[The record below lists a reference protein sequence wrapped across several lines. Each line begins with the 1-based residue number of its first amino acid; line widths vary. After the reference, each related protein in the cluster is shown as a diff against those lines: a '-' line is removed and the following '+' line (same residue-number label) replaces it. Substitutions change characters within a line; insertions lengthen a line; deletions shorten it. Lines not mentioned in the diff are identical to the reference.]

1 MRNARRL
8 GAILV
13 ILTGL
18 GGGLLLASPA
28 GAQPPFRLPDQVT
41 DNANVLSSSAH
52 GAVTSAS
59 DRLYADRHIRLWVV
73 YVESFSGQ
81 GAENWA
87 RRTRSE
93 SDLGDYDA
101 LLAVSTTDRAYAFL
115 VPSAVKG
122 VTPGQVDRLRR
133 TRIEP
138 ALHNG
143 DFGGAAVAAAD
154 GLNAPAPT
162 SGRVIL
168 LLALGVIAV
177 VAVILAV
184 VTRYRRRRRRAAALA
199 AARQV
204 DPTDATALA
213 AVPVE
218 ALDDLSRSMVVEVD
232 NAVRTSANELTLAI
246 DEFGDA
252 RTQPFTQAVD
262 SAKAALSQAFNVRH
276 QLDDST
282 PETPA
287 QQRELL
293 TRVIVSAAHAD
304 RELESQREAF
314 DKLRDLVL
322 NASSRLDAF
331 TEHYVEL
338 TSRIGPAEQR
348 LAELGN
354 EFEATAL
361 ASVSGNIAG
370 AKERLAFADRNI
382 SSARTLSAVV
392 QRGQQSALV
401 DAIRAAE
408 SALGQA
414 GALLDA
420 IDNAAGDITHA
431 VAALP
436 SVIDDIQ
443 ANVNRADE
451 QLQKTASGHTA
462 ELTAAREA
470 AMAAIAKSH
479 GGGPTNPLGTFSRLT
494 KADAD
499 LTRVLAVMAQERAD
513 AEQLRRSLEQALFT
527 AESRVRGVSDYIDTR
542 RGSVGAEART
552 RLAEAKR
559 HLQAAQGKSS
569 AQPTEAIA
577 HANAAS
583 TLAANAQALA
593 NADVQHAQRAYAG
606 RRGGDT
612 GAMIGGLIINDL
624 IRGGIRGGFG
634 GWSPTSFGGSPRSSG
649 HSSDGGLMGGGGRF

>member
-1 MRNARRL
+1 MRNARL
-8 GAILV
+8 LSAILV
-13 ILTGL
+13 ILTAL
-18 GGGLLLASPA
+18 GGGLLLAPPA
-28 GAQPPFRLPDQVT
+28 DAQPPFRLPDQIT
-41 DNANVLSSSAH
+41 DNANVLSVSARA
-52 GAVTSAS
+52 AVTSAA
-59 DRLYADRHIRLWVV
+59 DRLYGDRHIRLWVV
-73 YVESFSGQ
+73 YVDSFSGQ

-101 LLAVSTTDRAYAFL
+101 ILAVSTTERAYAFL
-115 VPSAVKG
+115 VPSAVRG
-122 VTPGQVDRLRR
+122 VTAAQVDRLRR
-133 TRIEP
+133 TKIEP

-143 DFGGAAVAAAD
+143 DWGGAAVAAAD
-154 GLNAPAPT
+154 GLNAAPPT
-162 SGRVIL
+162 SGRAFL
-168 LLALGVIAV
+168 LLALGLIAIV
-177 VAVILAV
+177 VAILVV
-184 VTRYRRRRRRAAALA
+184 VTRYRRRRRRVAALA

-213 AVPVE
+213 AVPLE
-218 ALDDLSRSMVVEVD
+218 ALDDLSRLMVVEVD
-232 NAVRTSANELTLAI
+232 NAVRTSANELTLAS
-246 DEFGDA
+246 DEFGDD
-252 RTQPFTQAVD
+252 RTQPFTKAVE

-293 TRVIVSAAHAD
+293 TRVITSAANAD

-314 DKLRDLVL
+314 DNMRDLVL

-331 TEHYVEL
+331 TEQYVEL
-338 TSRIGPAEQR
+338 TSRIAPAQQR
-348 LAELGN
+348 LAELGTQ
-354 EFEATAL
+354 FEATAL
-361 ASVSGNIAG
+361 TSVSGNIG
-370 AKERLAFADRNI
+370 SAKERLTFADRNI
-382 SSARTLSAVV
+382 SSARALTAVV
-392 QRGQQSALV
+392 QRGQQSPLV
-401 DAIRAAE
+401 DAVRAAE

-420 IDNAAGDITHA
+420 IDNAANDINHA

-436 SVIDDIQ
+436 SVVDDIQ
-443 ANVNRADE
+443 ANVTRADE
-451 QLQKTASGHTA
+451 QLQKTRNTPSSHTA
-462 ELTAAREA
+462 ELTAARTA
-470 AMAAIAKSH
+470 ASGAIAKSRADAH
-479 GGGPTNPLGTFSRLT
+479 ADPLGAFSRLT

-499 LTRVLAVMAQERAD
+499 LNQVLAAVAQEQAN
-513 AEQLRRSLEQALFT
+513 AEQLSRSLDQALFT

-542 RGSVGAEART
+542 RGSIGAEART

-559 HLQAAQGKSS
+559 HLQAAQDKKS
-569 AQPTEAIA
+569 AQPAEAIA

-593 NADVQHAQRAYAG
+593 NADVQQAQRAYAS
-606 RRGGDT
+606 RGGGDA

-624 IRGGIRGGFG
+624 LRGGMRGGLG

-649 HSSDGGLMGGGGRF
+649 GGMMGGGGRF

>member
-1 MRNARRL
+1 MRNARL
-8 GAILV
+8 LSAILV
-13 ILTGL
+13 ILTAV
-18 GGGLLLASPA
+18 GGGLLLAPPA
-28 GAQPPFRLPDQVT
+28 DAQPPFRLPDQVT
-41 DNANVLSSSAH
+41 DNANVLSISAR
-52 GAVTSAS
+52 ATLRSAN
-59 DRLYADRHIRLWVV
+59 DRLYANRHIRLWVV
-73 YVESFSGQ
+73 YVDSFSGQ
-81 GAENWA
+81 GAESWA

-101 LLAVSTTDRAYAFL
+101 ILAVSTTDRAYAFL
-115 VPSAVKG
+115 VPSAVRG
-122 VTPGQVDRLRR
+122 VTSAQVDRLRR
-133 TRIEP
+133 TKIEP

-143 DFGGAAVAAAD
+143 DWGGAAVAAAD
-154 GLNAPAPT
+154 GLDAPAPT
-162 SGRVIL
+162 SGRVVL
-168 LLALGVIAV
+168 LLAVGVIAIV
-177 VAVILAV
+177 LAILVV
-184 VTRYRRRRRRAAALA
+184 VTRHRRRRRRAAALA

-213 AVPVE
+213 AVPIE
-218 ALDDLSRSMVVEVD
+218 ALDDLSRLMVVEVD
-232 NAVRTSANELTLAI
+232 NAARTSANELTLAI
-246 DEFGDA
+246 DEFGDE
-252 RTQPFTQAVD
+252 RTQPFTTAVD

-293 TRVIVSAAHAD
+293 TRVIVSAARAD
-304 RELESQREAF
+304 RELESQRDAF

-331 TEHYVEL
+331 TEQYVEL
-338 TSRIGPAEQR
+338 TSRIAPAQQR

-361 ASVSGNIAG
+361 TSVSGNIGG
-370 AKERLAFADRNI
+370 ANERLAFADRNI
-382 SSARTLSAVV
+382 SSARALTAVV
-392 QRGQQSALV
+392 QRGQQSPLV

-414 GALLDA
+414 AALLDA
-420 IDNAAGDITHA
+420 IDNAANDIKHA

-436 SVIDDIQ
+436 SVIDDTQ
-443 ANVNRADE
+443 ANVARADE
-451 QLQKTASGHTA
+451 QLQKMRNTPSSHNA
-462 ELTAAREA
+462 ELTAARA
-470 AMAAIAKSH
+470 AASGAIAKSH
-479 GGGPTNPLGTFSRLT
+479 ADAHADPLAAFSRLT

-499 LTRVLAVMAQERAD
+499 LNQVLAAVAQEQAD
-513 AEQLRRSLEQALFT
+513 AEQLSRSLEQALFT

-542 RGSVGAEART
+542 RGSIGAEART

-559 HLQAAQGKSS
+559 HLQAARDKKS
-569 AQPTEAIA
+569 ANPTEAIA

-593 NADVQHAQRAYAG
+593 NADMQQAQRAYAS
-606 RRGGDT
+606 RGGGDA

-624 IRGGIRGGFG
+624 LRGGMRGGIG

-649 HSSDGGLMGGGGRF
+649 GGMMGGGGRF